1 MYFVTI
7 FTISE
12 VDTIGYQILKKSETF
27 GLKQDFSYP
36 PGGGGVVKRLLVS
49 GRKKSGLLV
58 SEKTKIGI
66 WPAEGRKI
74 LEI

>member
-1 MYFVTI
+1 MGI
-7 FTISE
+7 E
-12 VDTIGYQILKKSETF
+12 GLIGTQILIKNETF

-36 PGGGGVVKRLLVS
+36 PGGGGVVWDYWYL
-49 GRKKSGLLV
+49 GDKKSGLLV